1 LKGLALLAAIALL
14 GAICVVHAEDAKGPS
29 EVQQDRPLQ
38 EQPNTLPPDTNTLPP
53 DTNTLPPDTNTL
65 PPDTMREPGTI
76 STGHDEID
84 SKFTRPR
91 TQEDVIREILGNQP
105 SDKSGHANP
114 LPPR

>member
-38 EQPNTLPPDTNTLPP
+38 EQP
-53 DTNTLPPDTNTL
+53 NTLPPDTNTL

>member
-38 EQPNTLPPDTNTLPP
+38 EQPNTLPP

>member
-14 GAICVVHAEDAKGPS
+14 GAICAVHAEDAKGPS

-38 EQPNTLPPDTNTLPP
+38 D
-53 DTNTLPPDTNTL
+53 TLPPDTNTL

-91 TQEDVIREILGNQP
+91 TQDDVIREILGNQH
-105 SDKSGHANP
+105 DKSGHANP

>member
-14 GAICVVHAEDAKGPS
+14 GAICAVHAEDAKGPS

-38 EQPNTLPPDTNTLPP
+38 EQA
-53 DTNTLPPDTNTL
+53 NTLPPDTNTL
-65 PPDTMREPGTI
+65 PPDTMKEPGTI

-91 TQEDVIREILGNQP
+91 TQDDVIREILDNQP
-105 SDKSGHANP
+105 SDKPSHANP
-114 LPPR
+114 VRPR

>member
-1 LKGLALLAAIALL
+1 MKGLALLAAIALL
-14 GAICVVHAEDAKGPS
+14 GAICAVHAEDAKGPS

-38 EQPNTLPPDTNTLPP
+38 EQA
-53 DTNTLPPDTNTL
+53 NTLPPDTNTL

-91 TQEDVIREILGNQP
+91 TQDDVIREILGNQP
-105 SDKSGHANP
+105 SDKPSHANP
-114 LPPR
+114 VRPR